1 MSVTTRLRAGV
12 LAVISHIPGGRF
24 VLELALRTVKVCLDN
39 RVTGLAAE
47 AGFFALLSLPPLLF
61 GLLGGVGYLSG
72 WLGTDTVNLLQ
83 DNIRDYGERFLTE
96 QSLRDVLMPTLA
108 KALATPR
115 PDVISVG
122 FLLSL
127 WSGSRA
133 LNVLLDTVSIMY
145 GQGGRRGI
153 VRTRVLSLSLYFAA
167 IVAGAIVVPLIVIGP
182 GLLSDWLPGEL
193 RWLMVFYWP
202 LVAGL
207 TVAGFATLFYLSTP
221 HRTPWVRDLPGAALT
236 LAIWLLA
243 SVVLRYVLANSV
255 AGASTSIY
263 GPLAATIVVLI
274 WLYFLGIA
282 VLIGAA
288 FNAATMQKWPV
299 DTRDPVH
306 IWVQQRI
313 ETSVARR
320 RATADPAA
328 PTEPVLLRR
337 AAVRLP
343 VVRRGPRP
351 EPEDGSA
358 GGPAG
363 GVRADKAPEPA
374 ASRLDSSRAIG

>member
-12 LAVISHIPGGRF
+12 LAVVGRIPGGRT
-24 VLELALRTVKVCLDN
+24 VLELVLRTIKICMDN

-72 WLGTDTVNLLQ
+72 WLGANTVNLVL
-83 DNIRDYGERFLTE
+83 NSIREYAERFLTE

-108 KALATPR
+108 KALDTPR
-115 PDVISVG
+115 PDIISVG
-122 FLLSL
+122 FLVSL

-153 VRTRVLSLSLYFAA
+153 VRTRVLSLSLYFMA
-167 IVAGAIVVPLIVIGP
+167 ILIGAIVVPLIVIGP

-221 HRTPWVRDLPGAALT
+221 HRTPWKRDVPGAVLT
-236 LAIWLLA
+236 LVIWLLA
-243 SVVLRYVLANSV
+243 SVALRYTLANSV

-263 GPLAATIVVLI
+263 GPLAASIVVLI

-320 RATADPAA
+320 RAVADPSA

-343 VVRRGPRP
+343 RSR
-351 EPEDGSA
+351 A
-358 GGPAG
+358 
-363 GVRADKAPEPA
+363 RADEGPKPHDEDV
-374 ASRLDSSRAIG
+374 SRLDSSRAIG

>member
-12 LAVISHIPGGRF
+12 LAVVGRIPGGR
-24 VLELALRTVKVCLDN
+24 VALELILRTIKVCMDN

-47 AGFFALLSLPPLLF
+47 AGFFALLSMPPLLF

-72 WLGTDTVNLLQ
+72 WLGPATVNLVLES
-83 DNIRDYGERFLTE
+83 IRDYAERFLTE
-96 QSLRDVLMPTLA
+96 QSLRDVLMPTLT
-108 KALATPR
+108 KALDTPR
-115 PDVISVG
+115 PDIISVG
-122 FLLSL
+122 FVVSL

-153 VRTRVLSLSLYFAA
+153 VRTRILSLSLYFLV
-167 IVAGAIVVPLIVIGP
+167 ILVGAIVVPLIVIGP

-193 RWLMVFYWP
+193 RWVMVFYWP

-207 TVAGFATLFYLSTP
+207 TVAGFATLFYLATP
-221 HRTPWVRDLPGAALT
+221 HRTPWKRDLPGAVLT
-236 LAIWLLA
+236 LLIWLLA
-243 SVVLRYVLANSV
+243 SVALRYTLANSV

-306 IWVQQRI
+306 VWVQQRI

-320 RATADPAA
+320 RAQADPAA
-328 PTEPVLLRR
+328 ATEPVPLRK

-343 VVRRGPRP
+343 RSGGSAQRP
-351 EPEDGSA
+351 EED
-358 GGPAG
+358 
-363 GVRADKAPEPA
+363 V
-374 ASRLDSSRAIG
+374 SRLDSSRAIS